1 MKLLIKSIDIEAY
14 LMDCQVIVVSSS
26 CSSYIVVILAI
37 FLHRKTEGSAV
48 DDAAEPLFAVSKKLK
63 RLALYE
69 VAVEITSWI
78 PFGSVTFS

>member
-1 MKLLIKSIDIEAY
+1 MKLLLKSFDIEAY

-26 CSSYIVVILAI
+26 CFSYMVVILAI
-37 FLHRKTEGSAV
+37 LLHRKTEGSAV

-78 PFGSVTFS
+78 LQLSI